1 MLHNTC
7 SGKTSKLRMG
17 AREEMHSNLLHWRVP
32 PSTTALLALGWA
44 TYFPWDSWEVFW
56 KLWSSEVSIRI
67 FSLSRAYTEQEIAA
81 YLQKQIMKD
90 SKLSATV
97 TVPTVTESVHC
108 FMLSTG

>member
-1 MLHNTC
+1 
-7 SGKTSKLRMG
+7 MG

-97 TVPTVTESVHC
+97 TVPTVTVC
-108 FMLSTG
+108 TLLYAFNRLGRIFLRRMLRYN